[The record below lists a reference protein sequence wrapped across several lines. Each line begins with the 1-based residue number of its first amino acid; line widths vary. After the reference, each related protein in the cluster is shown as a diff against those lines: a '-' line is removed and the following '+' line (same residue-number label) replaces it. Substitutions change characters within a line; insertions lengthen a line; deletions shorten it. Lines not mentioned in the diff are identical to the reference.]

1 MKQLLLLFILC
12 TGIHL
17 SKQFTLT
24 TGMPA
29 YGQTIADTLRLTL
42 DQAID
47 LAKRNSIAA
56 KQAIVVKETK
66 FWEWRTYK
74 SNYNPQL
81 SLSGILPGFSKSY
94 QQVLQ
99 PNGSIEFQ
107 PIHNDNS
114 SLQLDFS
121 QTITKTGGT
130 IYGTTQLQRFNDFDR
145 DNVLYNSVPY
155 AIGISQP
162 LFKYNSLKWD
172 KKIEPLK
179 FSESKQAFIES
190 QEQIAITV
198 EGYFFDLL
206 LAQVNLRVSTNNL
219 VNTEKILKV
228 ANLKFEL
235 GKLSKNEILQLQL
248 ELLNSRKAVG
258 IAKRNI
264 EIATLTLRSYMG
276 FDGEPNLALVVPE
289 QISKMEVRADQVLTE
304 AFANRSDA
312 IAFVRRIAEA
322 KRDVAIAKGETGLTA
337 NLTANLGFSKSAANI
352 TDVYRSPQNQQL
364 LQLQF
369 AIPILDWGRSKSKTK
384 TAEANQQ
391 FTEYAVEQDKQTF
404 KQQII
409 TQVTLFNMLKEQI
422 ASNAQADSIAGE
434 KYLIAKERYILGDL
448 SITDLS
454 IAFQENDEAKRD
466 FINALRDFWGAY
478 YQLRYLSLYDFETK
492 SKIIY

>member
-1 MKQLLLLFILC
+1 MKRSLLLLILITSL
-12 TGIHL
+12 TGYA
-17 SKQFTLT
+17 Q
-24 TGMPA
+24 
-29 YGQTIADTLRLTL
+29 QDTVRLTL
-42 DQAID
+42 VQAIE
-47 LAKRNSIAA
+47 LARQNSIAA
-56 KQAIVVKETK
+56 KQAIVVRETK

-81 SLSGILPGFSKSY
+81 ALSGILPGYSKSY

-99 PNGSIEFQ
+99 PNGTVLFQ

-114 SLQLDFS
+114 SLQMDFS

-130 IYGTTQLQRFNDFDR
+130 IYGTTQLQRFHDFDR
-145 DNVLYNSVPY
+145 KNILYNGVPY
-155 AIGISQP
+155 AIGFEQP

-179 FSESKQAFIES
+179 YSESRQAFIES

-206 LAQVNLRVSTNNL
+206 LAQVNLKVATNNL
-219 VNTEKILKV
+219 ENTEKILKV
-228 ANLKFEL
+228 ANIKFEM

-248 ELLNSRKAVG
+248 ELLNAKKAVG
-258 IAKRNI
+258 VAKRNI
-264 EIATLTLRSYMG
+264 QIATLTLRSYMG
-276 FDGEPNLALVVPE
+276 FDGEANLALVVPE
-289 QISKMEVRADQVLTE
+289 QISNMEVSAEQVLSE

-312 IAFVRRIAEA
+312 IAFVRRLAEA
-322 KRDVAIAKGETGLTA
+322 KRDVAIAKGQTGLTA
-337 NLTANLGFSKSAANI
+337 NLTANLGFSKSATNI
-352 TDVYRSPQNQQL
+352 PDVYRSPQNQQL

-369 AIPILDWGRSKSKTK
+369 SIPILDWGRSKSKTK
-384 TAEANQQ
+384 TAEANEQ
-391 FTEYAVEQDKQTF
+391 FTAYAVEQDKQTF

-434 KYLIAKERYILGDL
+434 KYLIAKERYILGLL

-478 YQLRYLSLYDFETK
+478 YQLRFLSLYDFEK
-492 SKIIY
+492 KNKIVY